1 MTEPEDKGLWVQVGS
16 MSEPPVYVTPLPT
29 FFHRQDCEVSEEPLS
44 PISRQEA
51 VERGLTPCP
60 VCEP

>member
-1 MTEPEDKGLWVQVGS
+1 MTDPGEKGLWVKVGTV
-16 MSEPPVYVTPLPT
+16 SEPPVWVTPLPT
-29 FFHRQDCEVSEEPLS
+29 FFHREDCEVCGEPRS
-44 PISRQEA
+44 PVGRQEA